1 MASVLA
7 MTTIQKSSRKSCWC
21 LRTISRRRRRTRLR
35 TTAPPRRPLVIKP
48 ARGAPEFRTAR
59 VASTMNLPRSAW
71 PPSFTRS
78 KSEVRVKRRVFG
90 KENKR
95 ASRTSIVDLAIHNR
109 TGGFSRTA
117 TVFPRKRSR
126 EDCLQETMNPDYG
139 EGDGFTLMFVSVLVS
154 VLDSGAGDSFMIV
167 VLLSFFSAGGFVTVV
182 SFCSQPTR
190 SAAPA
195 RMRMY
200 FFIIFRGLDVK
211 RLRSW

>member
-1 MASVLA
+1 
-7 MTTIQKSSRKSCWC
+7 MTTTQKSSRKSCWC

-48 ARGAPEFRTAR
+48 ARDAPEFCTAR
-59 VASTMNLPRSAW
+59 AARTMNLPRSAW
-71 PPSFTRS
+71 PASFTRS
-78 KSEVRVKRRVFG
+78 KFEVRVKRRVFG

-95 ASRTSIVDLAIHNR
+95 APRTSIVDLAIRNR

-117 TVFPRKRSR
+117 TVFPRKRSG

-139 EGDGFTLMFVSVLVS
+139 EGDGFTLMFVSVFVS

-167 VLLSFFSAGGFVTVV
+167 VLLSLFSPGGFVTVV
-182 SFCSQPTR
+182 SLCSQPPR

-195 RMRMY
+195 RMIIY
-200 FFIIFRGLDVK
+200 FFIMLELTGK